1 MDIKGVGIGVTRGGG
16 IGNGNY
22 QGNSTYE
29 NYCGGSGYKIYQGGG
44 GEYEKYQAIE
54 VPVVFTYAL
63 ASINAAPRDEDYMGW
78 NKVLAPIIDV
88 GGSLE

>member
-1 MDIKGVGIGVTRGGG
+1 MLI
-16 IGNGNY
+16 
-22 QGNSTYE
+22 
-29 NYCGGSGYKIYQGGG
+29 
-44 GEYEKYQAIE
+44 AIE

-88 GGSLE
+88 GGSLEWTFEGYLIRINGALPSLE